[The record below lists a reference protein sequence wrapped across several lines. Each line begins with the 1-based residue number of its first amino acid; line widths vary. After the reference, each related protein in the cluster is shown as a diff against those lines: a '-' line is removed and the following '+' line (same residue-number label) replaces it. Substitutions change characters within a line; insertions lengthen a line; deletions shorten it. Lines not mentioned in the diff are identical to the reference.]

1 MTASIAALLT
11 CYNRKEKT
19 LACLRSLLGR
29 PQGVDAKLTV
39 YLLDDASNDGTAD
52 AVKEEFPHVRLL
64 KGDGNYYWNGG
75 MRAVFGAAIK
85 DGHDFYL
92 WLNDDVELCDG
103 FLAKLLATYHTV
115 TERTSPWNIIVGAVK
130 DPTSGE
136 MTYSGFVR
144 SSRWHPL
151 KFKKLLPDPEQPLEC
166 ETINGNCVLIPN
178 GIVQKIGNLDPVY
191 IQQAGDMDYGFKARK
206 MGARIWIGP
215 GYVGECE
222 PNRKRLLWSNPDLT
236 LRERL
241 KLVNTLHGL
250 PFRVYFHFARQHGGW
265 AWLVFAVSPYLKALM
280 PKISLTGRK

>member
-52 AVKEEFPHVRLL
+52 AVKEEFPQVRLL

-103 FLAKLLATYHTV
+103 FLAKLLATYDTV
-115 TERTSPWNIIVGAVK
+115 TEQTSPLNIIVGAVK

-222 PNRKRLLWSNPDLT
+222 PNRRRLRFGNPDLT

-241 KLVNTLHGL
+241 KLVNTPHGL

-265 AWLVFAVSPYLKALM
+265 AWPVFAVSPYLKALM

>member
-1 MTASIAALLT
+1 
-11 CYNRKEKT
+11 
-19 LACLRSLLGR
+19 
-29 PQGVDAKLTV
+29 
-39 YLLDDASNDGTAD
+39 
-52 AVKEEFPHVRLL
+52 
-64 KGDGNYYWNGG
+64 
-75 MRAVFGAAIK
+75 MRAAFGAAIK

-92 WLNDDVELCDG
+92 WLNDDVDLYDG
-103 FLAKLLATYHTV
+103 FLAKLVATYDTV
-115 TERTSPWNIIVGAVK
+115 TEQTSPLNIIVGAVK

-136 MTYSGFVR
+136 MSYSGFVR

-151 KFKKLLPDPEQPLEC
+151 KFSRLLPDPEQPLEC

-222 PNRKRLLWSNPDLT
+222 PNRKRLLWGNPDLT

-241 KLVNTLHGL
+241 KLVNTPHGL

-265 AWLVFAVSPYLKALM
+265 AWPVFAVSPYLKALM